1 MSKMKQLDEIAQSVA
16 DIMLELTNE
25 NVEWLI
31 AEEPVDGDNFYK
43 LKKKVTHLAI
53 EKMYNKIKK

>member
-31 AEEPVDGDNFYK
+31 AEEPVDGD
-43 LKKKVTHLAI
+43 
-53 EKMYNKIKK
+53 